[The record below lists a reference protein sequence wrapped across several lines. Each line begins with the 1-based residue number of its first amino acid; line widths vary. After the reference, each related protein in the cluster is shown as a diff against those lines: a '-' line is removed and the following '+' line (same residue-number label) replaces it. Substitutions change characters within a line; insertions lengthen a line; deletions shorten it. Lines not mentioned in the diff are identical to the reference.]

1 MVMRRF
7 FRSDR
12 AATDPILVI
21 AAIAVSLVLLVG
33 GGFAV
38 SGLIG
43 NAQATNAKQDLS
55 RVVVAEQGLQ
65 AAGSAYSSELAVVT
79 GGPVGAT
86 FSDGV
91 VPGLRASADCFA
103 GFATAKTGQT
113 FMVSS
118 ARTAPTV
125 VPSPWPSSAPAGY
138 PSGCAWPT
146 SAADSATSSTTN
158 LIALAVPSAGAP
170 YESEWGGGANGTIS
184 IRSDSSI
191 DRPYQRNTFT
201 ADALNDG
208 HTVVASPR
216 GAGGVIWKP
225 KTQYTWSEWVRPS
238 VDIPGYS
245 PTMFVYDSAG
255 TTNSTSGGAT
265 ATIPANVWTRVSYT
279 FTTPGVPMSGV
290 WPQFR
295 IGTGSTAVFKAG
307 VTLDVTKTMLTE
319 GSTLFAYADG
329 STPGWTTAG
338 SEGTLVARGPAAA
351 A

>member
-1 MVMRRF
+1 MRRP

-43 NAQATNAKQDLS
+43 NAQASNAQQDLG
-55 RVVVAEQGLQ
+55 RVVAAEQALQ
-65 AAGSAYSSELAVVT
+65 AAGSSYTGELAALT
-79 GGPVGAT
+79 GGAVGAS

-91 VPGLRASADCFA
+91 TPGLRASSSCFA
-103 GFATAKTGQT
+103 GFAAAKNGQT

-118 ARTAPTV
+118 SRTAPTA
-125 VPSPWPSSAPAGY
+125 VPSPWPTAAPAGY
-138 PSGCAWPT
+138 PAGCSWPS
-146 SAADSATSSTTN
+146 SASDALTSSTTN
-158 LIALAVPSAGAP
+158 LLAPTVPSAGTP
-170 YESEWGGGANGTIS
+170 FESEWGGGSNGTIT

-216 GAGGVIWKP
+216 GAAGVAWKP
-225 KTQYTWSEWVRPS
+225 KTKYTWSEWVRPS
-238 VDIPGYS
+238 VPVAGYS
-245 PTMFVYDSAG
+245 PTMFVYDRDGG
-255 TTNSTSGGAT
+255 TYSNSGSST
-265 ATIPANVWTRVSYT
+265 ATIPANVWTQVSFT
-279 FTTPGVPMSGV
+279 FTTPDVTVNGV

-295 IGTGSTAVFKAG
+295 VGIPAVTAFKAG
-307 VTLDVTKTMLTE
+307 VTLDTTKAMLTE
-319 GSTLFAYADG
+319 GSTLFTYGDA
-329 STPGWTTAG
+329 STPGWTTTG
-338 SEGTLVARGPAAA
+338 SGGTLVAQGPATAQ
-351 A
+351 